1 MQAAPSRREETPK
14 KGIGDSKAIA
24 HTQYAAAPQRLQ
36 EFFALASKKSQ
47 VIAKALVNQCSL
59 LGCGSRMRL

>member
-24 HTQYAAAPQRLQ
+24 QTQDAAAPHELQ
-36 EFFALASKKSQ
+36 EFFCTCEHQILKS
-47 VIAKALVNQCSL
+47 S
-59 LGCGSRMRL
+59 

>member
-24 HTQYAAAPQRLQ
+24 QPQYAAAPQRLQ
-36 EFFALASKKSQ
+36 EFFAPASKF
-47 VIAKALVNQCSL
+47 
-59 LGCGSRMRL
+59 

>member
-24 HTQYAAAPQRLQ
+24 QTQYAAAPHELQ
-36 EFFALASKKSQ
+36 EFFLHLRAS
-47 VIAKALVNQCSL
+47 NT
-59 LGCGSRMRL
+59 